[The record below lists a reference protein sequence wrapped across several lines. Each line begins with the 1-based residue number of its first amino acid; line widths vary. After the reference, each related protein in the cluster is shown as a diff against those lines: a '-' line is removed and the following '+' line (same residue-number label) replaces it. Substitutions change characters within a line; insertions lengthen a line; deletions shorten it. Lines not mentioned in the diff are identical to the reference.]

1 MASIIGV
8 NELQHTNGTTAATI
22 DSSGHIL
29 TPTRPAFHV
38 YKTADQAV
46 SGNSIVTWDGASVN
60 IGNCFSLTDNEFTAP
75 VTGLYFI
82 QLTLRAEN
90 STTITNEQISTYCYK
105 NDVNFKQM
113 TQLLTA
119 ANQLSNSHVSSSF
132 VDMLTAGD
140 VIHFQATIGG
150 TGPSIGGESTGR
162 QTYASGFLVG

>member
-1 MASIIGV
+1 MASILGV
-8 NELQHTNGTTAATI
+8 ETLQHTNGTTAATI
-22 DSSGHIL
+22 DSSGRIL

-46 SGNSIVTWDGASVN
+46 SGNSIVTWDAASVN
-60 IGNCFSLTDNEFTAP
+60 IGSCFSLTDNEFTAP

-90 STTITNEQISTYCYK
+90 SSVPTNEQISTYCYK

-119 ANQLSNSHVSSSF
+119 ANQLSNSYVSSSF
-132 VDMLTAGD
+132 ADMLTAGD

-150 TGPSIGGESTGR
+150 TGPAIGGESTGR

>member
-1 MASIIGV
+1 MGSVLKVDAIESTSGGGV
-8 NELQHTNGTTAATI
+8 
-22 DSSGHIL
+22 L

-90 STTITNEQISTYCYK
+90 STTVTNEQISTYCYK
-105 NDVNFKQM
+105 NNVHFKQM

-119 ANQLSNSHVSSSF
+119 NNQLSNSHISSSF
-132 VDMLTAGD
+132 ADMLTAGD
-140 VIHFQATIGG
+140 VIHFQATLAG
-150 TGPSIGGESTGR
+150 TGPRIGGESAGR
-162 QTYASGFLVG
+162 QTYASGFLIG